1 MTAIAESA
9 PDVATGPQERVDAWL
24 AKFEAALAARDV
36 AAAADLFEPG
46 GFWRDLVSF
55 TWNLH
60 TSEGRDQIAA
70 MLTERLDGTAPS
82 GFATT
87 DPASGDDVAE
97 AFIGFET
104 GVDKVDLRPFY
115 NAATDSF
122 AITTWGAFTLLSVDL
137 GADGTIDTQIA
148 FSGNAVVTGGD
159 LLLS

>member
-70 MLTERLDGTAPS
+70 MLSERLDDTAPS

-104 GVDKVDLRPFY
+104 EDQGVKVLIADLPADAY
-115 NAATDSF
+115 TEVVNAFKANP
-122 AITTWGAFTLLSVDL
+122 A
-137 GADGTIDTQIA
+137 GTAQ
-148 FSGNAVVTGGD
+148 
-159 LLLS
+159 